1 MNSRTSGLFI
11 KFGENLSR
19 LYPQFKKQKAVKR
32 YPLLQSWYWQEENIF
47 KIITLQ
53 KSWTRTAFTIEL
65 SLDTKIDNNYPH
77 IGIIRVRL
85 PFLIYNQDFWWDYSK
100 NEQSSVNKAIND
112 AFIGLQ
118 NHAFGWWN
126 THVKEVVKARN
137 DYDQRLEQSFLDRK
151 LEKQAKE
158 KVVEIIKKEAVNVFP
173 NLKWTRTQKSE
184 ELLFYLSNENS
195 RLWIKLSYLKDYE
208 EKNPFSLRLYVDL
221 FSGDKRPYFG
231 GRMVGPTGLQ
241 PQKQYDQS
249 SYESDVFKTFVWKLD
264 ANSDSAKQ
272 IVKQALVK
280 TREVLPKFLIETQ

>member
-1 MNSRTSGLFI
+1 MNSKTSGLFI

-32 YPLLQSWYWQEENIF
+32 HPLLQSWYWQEENIF

-112 AFIGLQ
+112 AFNGLQ
-118 NHAFGWWN
+118 NHAFGWWDA
-126 THVKEVVKARN
+126 HVKEVVKARN
-137 DYDQRLEQSFLDRK
+137 DYDQRQEQLILDKK
-151 LEKQAKE
+151 LETQAKE
-158 KVVEIIKKEAVNVFP
+158 KVVDIIKKEALNVFP

-184 ELLFYLSNENS
+184 ELLFYLNKENG

-208 EKNPFSLRLYVDL
+208 EENPFSLRLYIDL
-221 FSGDKRPYFG
+221 FSGNERPYLD

-241 PQKQYDQS
+241 PQKQNDQS
-249 SYESDVFKTFVWKLD
+249 SHESDVFKTFVWKLD

-280 TREVLPKFLIETQ
+280 TREVLPKFLKET